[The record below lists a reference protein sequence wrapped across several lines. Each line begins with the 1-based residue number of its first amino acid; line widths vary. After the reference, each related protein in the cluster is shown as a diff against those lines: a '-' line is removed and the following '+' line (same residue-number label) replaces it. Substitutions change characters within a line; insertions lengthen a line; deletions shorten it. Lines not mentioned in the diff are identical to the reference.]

1 MACENLVPHPGIKPT
16 SPTLQGEYLTAG
28 PPGMFSYTL
37 LYNALFLLQ
46 NMFIYIIGDHLPPI
60 QRSKMKA

>member
-1 MACENLVPHPGIKPT
+1 MTCENLVPQPGIEPT

-46 NMFIYIIGDHLPPI
+46 NMFHIHYW
-60 QRSKMKA
+60 